1 MNDEEFQLLLRCA
14 RSEPDSG
21 SIKEL
26 VNKKDVN
33 WRKLLD
39 LAEHHG
45 TRPMLR
51 QNLKAVCWE
60 HVPQETQLELERF
73 YTSNTQRSLLFV
85 GELLRLFA
93 EFEHACIPA
102 VTFKGIILAESIYG
116 DLSLREFSDLD
127 IIVHDADAA
136 KVEDILTD
144 NGYMPDFPDRDYRS
158 AFLAYQ
164 GQYAFRNKQTGFSVD
179 LHWRLSS
186 KGEAFPLRVEEIWS
200 RLEHVV
206 ICGRKVPTLAND
218 DLSLFLAAHGTKEG
232 WRLLKWVCD
241 FAEIL
246 HKCRDIDWVTL
257 LGRAERAHCSRSLE
271 LAVLLASALL
281 DAPVPQKLI
290 AKARNNSVVRAL
302 ADEAQRRMHSTAPAG
317 ELREFLNGL
326 NTHDRLRHRLWP
338 IATLLT
344 TRTVGDYQAM
354 ALPKPLWGM
363 YYVTRPFR
371 LVAKA
376 AGLVIRRNQSR
387 FRSLVR

>member
-1 MNDEEFQLLLRCA
+1 MNGEEFQLLSCCA
-14 RSEPDSG
+14 RSKPDSG
-21 SIKEL
+21 SIKER
-26 VNKKDVN
+26 VNKGVN

-45 TRPMLR
+45 VRPMLR
-51 QNLKAVCWE
+51 RSLKAVCWDC
-60 HVPQETQLELERF
+60 VPQDIQLELERF
-73 YTSNTQRSLLFV
+73 YTTNAQRSLLFV
-85 GELLRLFA
+85 SELLRLFTEIA
-93 EFEHACIPA
+93 RASIPVA
-102 VTFKGIILAESIYG
+102 TFKGVILAESIYG

-127 IIVHDADAA
+127 IIVHDADAS
-136 KVEDILTD
+136 KVEDILTAG
-144 NGYMPDFPDRDYRS
+144 GYVPDFPDRDYRS

-179 LHWRLSS
+179 LHWRLSN
-186 KGEAFPLRVEEIWS
+186 KGEAFPLKVEEIWS
-200 RLEHVV
+200 RLEHVE
-206 ICGRKVPTLAND
+206 IGGREVPTLAND

-257 LGRAERAHCSRSLE
+257 LGRAQRAHCSRSLE
-271 LAVLLASALL
+271 LAMLLASALL
-281 DAPVPQKLI
+281 DAPVPQTLI

-302 ADEAQRRMHSTAPAG
+302 ADEAQQRMLSTAPAG
-317 ELREFLNGL
+317 ELREFLNSL

-344 TRTVGDYQAM
+344 TRTVGDYRAM
-354 ALPKPLWGM
+354 ALPKALWSV

-371 LVAKA
+371 LAAKA
-376 AGLVIRRNQSR
+376 AELVISRNQSR
-387 FRSLVR
+387 FRSLVP